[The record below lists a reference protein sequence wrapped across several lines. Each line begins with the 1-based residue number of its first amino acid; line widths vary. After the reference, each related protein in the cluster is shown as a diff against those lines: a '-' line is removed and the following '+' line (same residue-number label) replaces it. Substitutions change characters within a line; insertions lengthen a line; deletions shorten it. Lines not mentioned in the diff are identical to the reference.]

1 MKCKHSFGTSVWISL
16 NVAFKLCN
24 CCLYCRQATL
34 WKLCVSV
41 TSSIFYHS
49 SPATQGTPTLKGRKE
64 KGIHPESVLHCF
76 MPGVDR
82 SKLPNSVRAS
92 FLGCWNKPCNDMR
105 PRDIMLL
112 PRATD
117 EVRCRNS
124 VCVLSKSV
132 LLLQN
137 TIDFIHCKTLEQQ
150 IFLEG
155 EKFLHKANS
164 RFESQTVNSLW
175 ETFFFQQLHGNQK
188 VTYT

>member
-1 MKCKHSFGTSVWISL
+1 
-16 NVAFKLCN
+16 
-24 CCLYCRQATL
+24 
-34 WKLCVSV
+34 
-41 TSSIFYHS
+41 
-49 SPATQGTPTLKGRKE
+49 
-64 KGIHPESVLHCF
+64 
-76 MPGVDR
+76 
-82 SKLPNSVRAS
+82 
-92 FLGCWNKPCNDMR
+92 MR

-188 VTYT
+188 VTYTQMSLHTKSLTKNDNNPIALRNEHFIKMNILNYFQCHDRKMQLIQEIAQIPYQET